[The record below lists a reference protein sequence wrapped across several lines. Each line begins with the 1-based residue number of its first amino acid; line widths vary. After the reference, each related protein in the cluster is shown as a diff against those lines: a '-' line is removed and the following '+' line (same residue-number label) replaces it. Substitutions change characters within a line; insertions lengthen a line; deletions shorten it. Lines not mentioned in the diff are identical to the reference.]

1 MKQLCIIV
9 SLSILSHF
17 SFGQEG
23 MIPKNYRPIKEIY
36 GDLDKDFLDE
46 KLVVYD
52 MSDKE
57 DETNGVDREVIIF
70 KKEKENWKIWHR
82 STNAVGNSRDGGMMG
97 DPFEDVEIKNGILII
112 SQAGGSS
119 WKWGHSDKYRYQ
131 NNRFELIGYSSHYG
145 KLCEYWEDFDFN
157 LVTGKIILKK
167 EYERCDDDG
176 ESNEVYKTEK
186 ETFTYKLK
194 QKITLENRN
203 KMEVKIISPKYKH
216 DLYL

>member
-1 MKQLCIIV
+1 
-9 SLSILSHF
+9 
-17 SFGQEG
+17 
-23 MIPKNYRPIKEIY
+23 
-36 GDLDKDFLDE
+36 
-46 KLVVYD
+46 
-52 MSDKE
+52 
-57 DETNGVDREVIIF
+57 
-70 KKEKENWKIWHR
+70 
-82 STNAVGNSRDGGMMG
+82 MMG